1 MTSYELEPQTTESPR
16 FVLVTVGGELDLT
29 NAGDFEARLE
39 TLTRNESGLLLDL
52 RRVAFID
59 SAAVHVL
66 FKVAQR
72 LGKDRFGLVFEP
84 ASAITRTLEV
94 VGVHD
99 VATTGG
105 SVDELAAALS

>member
-1 MTSYELEPQTTESPR
+1 VTSYDLEPVSTENPNQI
-16 FVLVTVGGELDLT
+16 LVSIGGELDLT
-29 NAGDFEARLE
+29 NAGDFEERLE
-39 TLTRNESGLLLDL
+39 TLAQDRSSLLLDL

-66 FKVAQR
+66 FRIARR
-72 LGKDRFGLVFEP
+72 LGKERFGLVFEP
-84 ASAITRTLEV
+84 ESAVTRTLEI

-105 SVDELAAALS
+105 SVEELTAAL